1 LQFQYP
7 EAFWLLLLI
16 PAFILLFFYYTN
28 WKRKA
33 FKRIGDE
40 KLVKKLFSG
49 YSPVKSLIKFC
60 LLLIAFILGCIAL
73 ANPRK
78 PDESSVEAR
87 KGIDVVLALD
97 ISNSMLATD
106 LPPSRLIRAKQ
117 FMNKLIDNITNNR
130 VGLVVFAGNAYIQ
143 MPLTFDFDAAKMFIS
158 TAAPGQVQAQGTSI
172 ADALKKS
179 DLLFNGVTERFR
191 SIVLITD
198 GETHD
203 DNALQTAGELSKK
216 GIMINTVGIGSVEG
230 STIIDSAG
238 SAKRDASG
246 QIIVTKLNEQ
256 LLQQIATATNGKYAH
271 LDNTDASVQEVLA
284 QYTNIEKKAL
294 GDVSLFSYE
303 TFYYW
308 MALPMLLILILEI
321 FVPDRKMV
329 NS

>member
-1 LQFQYP
+1 MQFQYP

-16 PAFILLFFYYTN
+16 PAFILLFLFYTN

-49 YSPVKSLIKFC
+49 YSPVKSIIKFS
-60 LLLIAFILGCIAL
+60 LLIVAFILGCIAL

-106 LPPSRLIRAKQ
+106 VPPSRLIRAKQ
-117 FMNKLIDNITNNR
+117 FMNKLIDNLANNR

-179 DLLFNGVTERFR
+179 DLLFNDQTERFR

-203 DNALQTAGELSKK
+203 DNALQTAAELSKK

-230 STIIDSAG
+230 STIIDSSG
-238 SAKRDASG
+238 SARRDASG

-256 LLQQIATATNGKYAH
+256 MLQQIAASTNGKYAH
-271 LDNTDASVQEVLA
+271 LDNTDASVQEVLS
-284 QYTNIEKKAL
+284 QYSNIEKKAL
-294 GDVSLFSYE
+294 GDVSLYNYE

-308 MALPMLLILILEI
+308 MAIPMLLILILEI
-321 FVPDRKMV
+321 FIPDRKLV
-329 NS
+329 KA